1 MVPIATL
8 KPGDRFLNRELTRGV
23 VVRRYADKVIV
34 RYPKQKRMFPIRGM
48 WKLDSPTLSRL
59 DPQEP
64 VTMLHRRIG

>member
-1 MVPIATL
+1 MVPIASL

-48 WKLDSPTLSRL
+48 WQLEAPKIARL
-59 DPQEP
+59 DPREP
-64 VTMLHRRIG
+64 VTTLHRRIG